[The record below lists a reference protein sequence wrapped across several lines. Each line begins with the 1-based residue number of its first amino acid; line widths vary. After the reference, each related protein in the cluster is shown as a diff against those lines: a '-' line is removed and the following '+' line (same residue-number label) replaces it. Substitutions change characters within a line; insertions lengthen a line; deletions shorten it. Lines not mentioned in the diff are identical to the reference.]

1 MGRIGSFIA
10 KLTGTTGHPDAAAI
24 PFRMSAGTIISPDTC
39 MEVSAFHR
47 GLIYLSSQIAKL
59 PFNLKDINNGMVD
72 DDLLTLLQFAPN
84 PEMSAFSFRLL
95 SIQSAIIYG
104 NHYAE
109 IERDYRGKPTGI
121 YPIDQGSCEPVRDT
135 SGKLWYRISAN
146 ASASGQEIILPPS
159 KILHTR
165 NFHTKD
171 GIISQGV
178 VAYAA
183 ETLGTSRGADKFANS
198 LFTNGGLPSGVVT
211 VPGALSDEAFTRL
224 KESWDKNHSGRKTG
238 GTAILEEGAEFKP
251 VSISPDVLQFLES
264 RKFSVLE
271 IARFLGIPP
280 QKLFDGESATYNN
293 IEHANLEVTTDTL
306 DAWACNLESEVNMK
320 MVRNNPHTKAFKS
333 ELDLRAVY
341 RGDMETKA
349 KYYTSRMQNASITPN
364 QIRQMEGD
372 APYEGGDEYY
382 IAANNFSPVS
392 RLDEIIDSQIAGKKP
407 EGPNTSK
414 SDEDLTEA
422 VTSYLKKKKN

>member
-1 MGRIGSFIA
+1 MGKVSSFFA
-10 KLTGTTGHPDAAAI
+10 KLTGSTSSPEAAAI
-24 PFRMSAGTIISPDTC
+24 PYRMSAGTIITPDTC

-47 GLIYLSSQIAKL
+47 GLIYISTQIAKL
-59 PFNLKDINNGMVD
+59 PFELKAKDNSLVD

-84 PEMSAFSFRLL
+84 PEMSAFFFRLL
-95 SIQSAIIYG
+95 AIQTAIIYG

-121 YPIDQGSCEPVRDT
+121 YPIEQGACEPVRDAD
-135 SGKLWYRISAN
+135 GKLWYRISAN

-159 KILHTR
+159 RIFHTR

-171 GIISQGV
+171 GIIGQGI

-224 KESWDKNHSGRKTG
+224 KATWDKNHSGRKTG

-264 RKFSVLE
+264 RKFSVIE
-271 IARFLGIPP
+271 IARFLGVPP
-280 QKLFDGESATYNN
+280 QKLFDGDSATYNN
-293 IEHANLEVTTDTL
+293 IEHANLEVVTDTL
-306 DAWACNLESEVNMK
+306 DAWACNMESEANMK
-320 MVRNNPHTKAFKS
+320 LVRGNRHTKAFKS
-333 ELDLRAVY
+333 EIDLRAVY

-349 KYYTSRMQNASITPN
+349 KYYTSRMQTASITPN

-392 RLDEIIDSQIAGKKP
+392 RLDEIIDAQIA
-407 EGPNTSK
+407 SK
-414 SDEDLTEA
+414 NKTEEPTETEEELNKA